1 MSLARNRIAQ
11 QRESA
16 GSNVG
21 FLLHDVARLMRTNYD
36 RQMRQLDL
44 TRSQWWVMTYLYF
57 NEGISQTELS
67 SILDVERATLGR
79 LLDRLEAKGWVERRA
94 DPKDRRVKR
103 VYLTGEVEPL
113 MQTMR
118 AKAAD
123 VRGQALAG
131 IQPAE
136 HELLI
141 DLLSKIKSNL
151 LAATQGG
158 AAEAAPENEVEGVA
172 NG

>member
-1 MSLARNRIAQ
+1 MSLAETRVA

-16 GSNVG
+16 GNNVG
-21 FLLHDVARLMRTNYD
+21 FLLHDVARLMRLTYD
-36 RQMRQLDL
+36 RRMRQLGL

-67 SILDVERATLGR
+67 AILDVERATLGR
-79 LLDRLEAKGWVERRA
+79 LLDRLEAKGWVERRSH
-94 DPKDRRVKR
+94 PNDRRVKR

-118 AKAAD
+118 AMAAE
-123 VRGQALAG
+123 VRGEALAG
-131 IQPAE
+131 VSAQE

-141 DLLSKIKSNL
+141 ACLTKIKANL
-151 LAATQGG
+151 LALTNNG
-158 AAEAAPENEVEGVA
+158 AQQEVPPED
-172 NG
+172 

>member
-1 MSLARNRIAQ
+1 MSLAENRVA

-16 GSNVG
+16 ASNVG
-21 FLLHDVARLMRTNYD
+21 FLLHDVARLMRITYD
-36 RQMRQLDL
+36 RRMRQLGL

-67 SILDVERATLGR
+67 AVLDVERATLGR

-94 DPKDRRVKR
+94 HPNDRRVKR

-118 AKAAD
+118 AMAAE

-131 IQPAE
+131 ISTEE
-136 HELLI
+136 HEQLI
-141 DLLSKIKSNL
+141 ASLTRIKANL
-151 LAATQGG
+151 LALTGNG
-158 AAEAAPENEVEGVA
+158 AQEGAPPKD
-172 NG
+172 

>member
-1 MSLARNRIAQ
+1 MSLAENRID

-16 GSNVG
+16 ANNVG
-21 FLLHDVARLMRTNYD
+21 FLLHDVARQMRITYD
-36 RQMRQLDL
+36 RRMRQLGL

-94 DPKDRRVKR
+94 HPNDRRVKR

-118 AKAAD
+118 AMAAD
-123 VRGQALAG
+123 VRGVALEG
-131 IQPAE
+131 ITPQE

-141 DLLSKIKSNL
+141 ALLTKIKANL
-151 LAATQGG
+151 LALSNNSSQEETPAD
-158 AAEAAPENEVEGVA
+158 N
-172 NG
+172 